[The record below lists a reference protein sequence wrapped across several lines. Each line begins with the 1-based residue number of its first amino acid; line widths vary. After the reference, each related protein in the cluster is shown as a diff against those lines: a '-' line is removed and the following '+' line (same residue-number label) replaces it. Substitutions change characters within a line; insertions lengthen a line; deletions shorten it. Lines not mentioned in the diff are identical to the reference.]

1 MTLQAADP
9 LHRMIDAWEEADAI
23 REALIDPEPSDEFD
37 PTEEDEELARMAAFI
52 GEEVSP
58 Y

>member
-1 MTLQAADP
+1 MTLRAADP
-9 LHRMIDAWEEADAI
+9 LHRMIDAWHEADAI
-23 REALIDPEPSDEFD
+23 RADLIDPDPADEFD